1 MKNILVVDDNQ
12 DMRFML
18 TSILRDEGFKV
29 TEMETAEAMLKKI
42 KSGDD
47 VDLVLLDNQLPGING
62 MEALKKVKEINE
74 DVIVIMLT
82 AFGKVDGAVEAM
94 KEGAYDYITKPF
106 ENKELLLIINRAM
119 ERSELGTEIKTL
131 KRKLNDSTLTEDM
144 LGKSSQVKDIIKQIG
159 ISPGYE
165 TDFGQFIEWENLTQA
180 QFDTLARVWKSS
192 GNADTISA
200 FDFVNN
206 TTRYPGSE
214 FFGLPLS
221 NHRVFA
227 FYLKGKY
234 TAGITSNPVFGM
246 IYLDSAWDN
255 GGLFPYRLQVDVKIN
270 TAGRNQ
276 FLQEVPIQ

>member
-1 MKNILVVDDNQ
+1 MKNVYLALIIAIIGGITLTGGDCDDSTGTGGGTQNDPNVLVFNNLVISENNTDGSSPTALNLLLGRVDSSASDNKDIVLVDLNGNGQ
-12 DMRFML
+12 DFYFR
-18 TSILRDEGFKV
+18 
-29 TEMETAEAMLKKI
+29 
-42 KSGDD
+42 SGDES
-47 VDLVLLDNQLPGING
+47 DNPN
-62 MEALKKVKEINE
+62 
-74 DVIVIMLT
+74 
-82 AFGKVDGAVEAM
+82 
-94 KEGAYDYITKPF
+94 
-106 ENKELLLIINRAM
+106 
-119 ERSELGTEIKTL
+119 
-131 KRKLNDSTLTEDM
+131 
-144 LGKSSQVKDIIKQIG
+144 